1 MSDPVAAI
9 AELDATGE
17 TAVLFADIRAVYG
30 VSVVNLVWRHLATIP
45 GALGHVWG
53 GLRPLYVDGTIAREA
68 AAFRAALTVPAVA
81 VVPDFVFGAAG
92 LDAAAMASVR
102 QVMAAYD
109 RTNAMALVALS
120 AARARLAGGDGTA
133 WCPGGVASEAGE
145 ALVLPPLVDLG
156 AMAPATAALVVAL
169 NRMGARSEAPVL
181 ASMYRNLAHW
191 PGFLAVAWGVL
202 APLHAD
208 GRLGGAIGDGL
219 ALAGVRAAGLPLVAG
234 VPALDPGLVPR
245 VDAAIALFTGD
256 AIARM
261 LVVTRV
267 LRAAVG

>member
-1 MSDPVAAI
+1 M
-9 AELDATGE
+9 
-17 TAVLFADIRAVYG
+17 
-30 VSVVNLVWRHLATIP
+30 
-45 GALGHVWG
+45 
-53 GLRPLYVDGTIAREA
+53 
-68 AAFRAALTVPAVA
+68 
-81 VVPDFVFGAAG
+81 
-92 LDAAAMASVR
+92 
-102 QVMAAYD
+102 
-109 RTNAMALVALS
+109 
-120 AARARLAGGDGTA
+120 
-133 WCPGGVASEAGE
+133 
-145 ALVLPPLVDLG
+145 LPPWVDLG
-156 AMAPATAALVVAL
+156 AMAPATAALVGAL